1 MKRLGKMTILYV
13 EDEEQLI
20 RNYAPFLEEHCQ
32 SLYIARD
39 GEEAYR
45 IYREYRPNIILLD
58 IYIPKMSG
66 VELARKIRVDDYTT
80 VLIAFTAHSD
90 RKTLLEF
97 IDLHLLSYLV
107 KPVSRSVLISALVK
121 AAQKVYGE
129 HQVNL
134 PFNCSWDS
142 KSQTLYHDREQVSL
156 TKRERSFFDLMIKK
170 QGVPCADDEIILN
183 VWSDKYDEA
192 ITNTSIRT
200 LIKNLRKKVP
210 TKLIKNQYGVGY
222 KLEL

>member
-13 EDEEQLI
+13 ENEEQLI
-20 RNYAPFLEEHCQ
+20 KGYAPFLEEHCQ

-58 IYIPKMSG
+58 IYIPKMNG
-66 VELARKIRVDDYTT
+66 VELARAIRKDDYTT
-80 VLIAFTAHSD
+80 VLIVITSYSD
-90 RKTLLEF
+90 RKTLLEL

-107 KPVSRSVLISALVK
+107 KPVSRTALISTLVK

-129 HQVNL
+129 QQINL
-134 PFNCSWDS
+134 SLNCSWDS
-142 KSQTLYHDREQVSL
+142 KSKTLYYNGQQIGL
-156 TKRERSFFDLMIKK
+156 TKRERSFFDLMVKK
-170 QGVPCADDEIILN
+170 QGVPCAEDEIILN
-183 VWSDKYDEA
+183 VWSDKYNET

-200 LIKNLRKKVP
+200 LVKNLRKKIP
-210 TKLIKNQYGVGY
+210 SKLIKNQYGVGY
-222 KLEL
+222 KIEL